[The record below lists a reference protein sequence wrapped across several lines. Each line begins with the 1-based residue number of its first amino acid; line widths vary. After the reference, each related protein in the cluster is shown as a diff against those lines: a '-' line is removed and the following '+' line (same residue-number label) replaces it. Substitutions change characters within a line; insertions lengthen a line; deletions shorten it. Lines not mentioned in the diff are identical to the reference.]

1 MHIDALPEHVLQR
14 LERDS
19 EIPLARQIYT
29 ILSDLILNEEL
40 SAGEKLPASRSL
52 ATDCGVSRNTIMF
65 AYEQLLAEG
74 YVVSQTGSGTF
85 VSDTVPVTDW
95 STEEGHEQQEEVP
108 VADQEAQLSQRGF
121 DLVNSPQ
128 ASQEQWQPFVAGVPD
143 ISLFPKDIWMRLL
156 RKHWQQATPAMLSY
170 AHGAGYLPLRQALIE
185 RLRLARSVN
194 GTAEQVMMISG
205 LHNAISLIAHL
216 LIDPGMTVW
225 MENPGF
231 WGASTVL
238 KMAGAN
244 IVPIDIDEEG
254 LAPTDEQLAN
264 PPKLI
269 FVTPSHQ
276 YPLGHV
282 MSLARRRMLLDYAK
296 AHDAWIIED
305 DYDSEF
311 RFAGLPIASLQGL
324 DAYQR
329 VIYLGTFSK
338 TLYPGMRLGYMV
350 LPENLVSHF
359 GIGLS
364 EMYRD
369 GRLLEQAVLADFM
382 SEGHYAAHVRRA
394 RLRYA
399 KRSLLLREAIT
410 EELGADWVT
419 SSVEAGLHLVI
430 PLPEGSDDVAI
441 ARKAKA
447 EGIMVRPLT
456 QYYLQGPKQAGLL
469 LGYANVP
476 DEVIK
481 PRFAQLARIVRE
493 QLKI

>member
-1 MHIDALPEHVLQR
+1 MHIDALQEHILQR
-14 LERDS
+14 LGREG

-29 ILSDLILNEEL
+29 ILSDLILSGEL
-40 SAGEKLPASRSL
+40 SAGVKLPASRAL

-74 YVVSQTGSGTF
+74 YVISLIGSGTF
-85 VSDTVPVTDW
+85 VSDTVPVANWLSDEM
-95 STEEGHEQQEEVP
+95 SAKESSVSSEV
-108 VADQEAQLSQRGF
+108 ELNLSKRG
-121 DLVNSPQ
+121 LNMVNSAQ
-128 ASQEQWQPFVAGVPD
+128 ASPEQWKPFVSGVPD
-143 ISLFPKDIWMRLL
+143 TSLFPKDIWLRLL
-156 RKHWQQATPAMLSY
+156 RKHWQKAEPAMLSY
-170 AHGAGYLPLRQALIE
+170 AHGAGYFPLRKALIE
-185 RLRLARSVN
+185 RLRLSRSVN
-194 GTAEQVMMISG
+194 GTAEQVMMVSG

-225 MENPGF
+225 MENPGY
-231 WGASTVL
+231 WGAATVL

-244 IVPIDIDEEG
+244 IVPINVDEEG
-254 LAPTDEQLAN
+254 LSPKPEQLDN

-282 MSLARRRMLLDYAK
+282 MSLARRRMLLDYAN

-324 DAYQR
+324 DSYQK

-338 TLYPGMRLGYMV
+338 TLYPGMRLAYMV
-350 LPENLVSHF
+350 LPENLVSSF
-359 GIGLS
+359 AVGLS

-369 GRLLEQAVLADFM
+369 GRLLEQAVLADFIT
-382 SEGHYAAHVRRA
+382 EGHYAAHVRRA

-399 KRSLLLREAIT
+399 KRSALLHEAIV
-410 EELGADWVT
+410 ENLGPDWV
-419 SSVEAGLHLVI
+419 SSNEEAGLHMVI
-430 PLPEGSDDVAI
+430 HLPEGSDDMAI
-441 ARKAKA
+441 TQAARE
-447 EGIMVRPLT
+447 EGIMVRPLSK
-456 QYYLQGPKQAGLL
+456 YYLAEPKSSGLL

-481 PRFAQLARIVRE
+481 PRFAQLAQIIHSR
-493 QLKI
+493 LKL

>member
-1 MHIDALPEHVLQR
+1 MHIDALPEHILQR
-14 LERDS
+14 LDREA
-19 EIPLARQIYT
+19 EIPLARQVYT
-29 ILSDLILNEEL
+29 ILSDLILNGEL
-40 SAGEKLPASRSL
+40 SGGVKLPASRSL
-52 ATDCGVSRNTIMF
+52 ATDCGVSRNTVMF

-74 YVVSQTGSGTF
+74 YVVAQTGSGTF
-85 VSDTVPVTDW
+85 VSDTVPATNW
-95 STEEGHEQQEEVP
+95 SSKEVEDVNEPQHSEQNPTLSKRGLEMVSS
-108 VADQEAQLSQRGF
+108 AQ
-121 DLVNSPQ
+121 
-128 ASQEQWQPFVAGVPD
+128 ATAEQWQPFISGVPD
-143 ISLFPKDIWMRLL
+143 ISLFPKDIWLRLQ
-156 RKHWQQATPAMLSY
+156 RKHWQKATPSMLSY
-170 AHGAGYLPLRQALIE
+170 AHGAGYLPLRKVLIE
-185 RLRLARSVN
+185 RLRLSRSVK
-194 GTAEQVMMISG
+194 GKAEQVMMISG

-225 MENPGF
+225 MENPGY

-254 LAPTDEQLAN
+254 LAPTPEQISQ

-282 MSLARRRMLLDYAK
+282 MSLARRRMLLDYAN

-338 TLYPGMRLGYMV
+338 TLYPGMRLAYMV
-350 LPENLVSHF
+350 LPENLVSYF
-359 GIGLS
+359 ATGLS

-369 GRLLEQAVLADFM
+369 GRLLEQAVLADFIA
-382 SEGHYAAHVRRA
+382 EGHYAAHVRRS

-399 KRSLLLREAIT
+399 KRSSLLREAIV
-410 EELGADWVT
+410 EYLGPDWV
-419 SSVEAGLHLVI
+419 SSNQEAGLHMVI
-430 PLPEGSDDVAI
+430 HLPEGTDDVAI
-441 ARKAKA
+441 VKAAKA
-447 EGIMVRPLT
+447 ENIIVRPLS
-456 QYYLQGPKQAGLL
+456 QYYLGDAKASGLL

-476 DEVIK
+476 DEIIK
-481 PRFAQLARIVRE
+481 RRFAQLVGIIRAE
-493 QLKI
+493 LKL

>member
-1 MHIDALPEHVLQR
+1 MQIDALEEHILQY

-19 EIPLARQIYT
+19 EVPLTRQIYK
-29 ILSDLILNEEL
+29 ILSDLVLSGEL
-40 SAGEKLPASRSL
+40 CAGVKLPASRGF

-74 YVVSQTGSGTF
+74 YVISKTGSGTF
-85 VSDTVPVTDW
+85 VSDTVPVAEW
-95 STEEGHEQQEEVP
+95 SSNTKEVELTE
-108 VADQEAQLSQRGF
+108 S
-121 DLVNSPQ
+121 VNSPEPVLSKRGREVIKSAQ
-128 ASQEQWQPFVAGVPD
+128 ASPEQWQSFVSGVPD
-143 ISLFPKDIWMRLL
+143 TSLFPKDIWLRLL
-156 RKHWQQATPAMLSY
+156 RRHWQSATPAMLSY
-170 AHGAGYLPLRQALIE
+170 AYGSGHLPLRQALIE
-185 RLRLARSVN
+185 RLRLSRSVKAN
-194 GTAEQVMMISG
+194 ADQVMMISG

-225 MENPGF
+225 MENPGY

-238 KMAGAN
+238 KMAGAK
-244 IVPIDIDEEG
+244 IVPIDVDQEG
-254 LAPTDEQLAN
+254 LAPTPEQLEQ

-282 MSLARRRMLLDYAK
+282 MSLARRRMLLDYAD

-324 DAYQR
+324 DSYQK

-350 LPENLVSHF
+350 LPESLVSHF
-359 GIGLS
+359 AIGLS

-369 GRLLEQAVLADFM
+369 GRLLEQAVLADFII
-382 SEGHYAAHVRRA
+382 EGHYAAHVRRA

-399 KRSLLLREAIT
+399 KRSALLREAII
-410 EELGADWVT
+410 EHFGNDWV
-419 SSVEAGLHLVI
+419 SSNGEAGLHMVVH
-430 PLPEGSDDVAI
+430 LPPNSDDVAI
-441 ARKAKA
+441 VQAAKV
-447 EGIMVRPLT
+447 EGIVVRPLS
-456 QYYLQGPKQAGLL
+456 QYYLSEPKKSGLL

-481 PRFAQLARIVRE
+481 PRFAQLARIIRAE
-493 QLKI
+493 LRL

>member
-1 MHIDALPEHVLQR
+1 MHIDALQEHILQR
-14 LERDS
+14 LERDG
-19 EIPLARQIYT
+19 EIPLARQIYI
-29 ILSDLILNEEL
+29 ILSDLILSGEL
-40 SAGEKLPASRSL
+40 SAGVKLPASRSL

-74 YVVSQTGSGTF
+74 YVISQTGSGTF
-85 VSDTVPVTDW
+85 VSDTVPVADW
-95 STEEGHEQQEEVP
+95 SQEESALKEKSP
-108 VADQEAQLSQRGF
+108 MTEHQRYLSKRGSE
-121 DLVNSPQ
+121 LVSSAQ
-128 ASQEQWQPFVAGVPD
+128 ASAEQWQPFVSGVPD
-143 ISLFPKDIWMRLL
+143 VSLFPKDIWLRLL

-194 GTAEQVMMISG
+194 GTAEQVLMISG

-225 MENPGF
+225 MENPGY
-231 WGASTVL
+231 WGAATVL

-244 IVPIDIDEEG
+244 IVPIAIDEEG
-254 LAPTDEQLAN
+254 LAPTPEQIAQ

-282 MSLARRRMLLDYAK
+282 MSLARRRMLLDYAN

-324 DAYQR
+324 DSYQK

-338 TLYPGMRLGYMV
+338 TLFPGMRLGYMV
-350 LPENLVSHF
+350 LPENLVDYF
-359 GIGLS
+359 AIGLS
-364 EMYRD
+364 EKYRD

-382 SEGHYAAHVRRA
+382 VEGHYAAHVRRS

-399 KRSLLLREAIT
+399 KRSVLLREAIN
-410 EELGADWVT
+410 EQLGPDWV
-419 SSVEAGLHLVI
+419 SSNVEAGLHLVI
-430 PLPEGSDDVAI
+430 HLPAGTDDVTI
-441 ARKAKA
+441 ARAAKA
-447 EGIMVRPLT
+447 AGIMVRPLSR
-456 QYYLQGPKQAGLL
+456 YYLGEPSRAGVL

-476 DEVIK
+476 DELIK
-481 PRFAQLARIVRE
+481 PRFAQLARIIRSE
-493 QLKI
+493 LRA